1 MTVRNFFHVGIL
13 VPDIR
18 EAMARFSDVLGLEFK
33 EPAIAHVDDFD
44 DTTGRRVLDL
54 VITWATMGPPFVELL
69 EAQGEDGL
77 YGSKQLGL
85 HHVGLYDP
93 EPTGLIEELVGKG
106 LRREATQWTPDGDI
120 IAVYTAPEEM
130 HGTRLEFIDQS
141 RERGM
146 NDWISGRS
154 WTD

>member
-13 VPDIR
+13 VHDIR
-18 EAMARFSDVLGLEFK
+18 EAMERFSDVLGLEFK

-54 VITWATMGPPFVELL
+54 SITWATTGPPFVELL
-69 EAQGEDGL
+69 EAQGDTGL
-77 YGSKQLGL
+77 YGRDQLGL

-93 EPTGLIEELVGKG
+93 DPEGLIEELVGKG
-106 LRREATQWTPDGDI
+106 LRREATQWTPDGRI
-120 IAVYTAPEEM
+120 IAVYTAPETL
-130 HGTRLEFIDQS
+130 HGTRLEFIDQA
-141 RERGM
+141 REQGM
-146 NDWISGRS
+146 SDWIAGRS

>member
-18 EAMARFSDVLGLEFK
+18 DAMARFSRVLDLEFK

-44 DTTGRRVLDL
+44 DTTGRRILDL
-54 VITWATMGPPFVELL
+54 AITWATTGPPFVELL

-93 EPTGLIEELVGKG
+93 DPPGLIEELVGKG
-106 LRREATQWTPDGDI
+106 LRREATQWASDGSI

-130 HGTRLEFIDQS
+130 EGTRLEFIDRS
-141 RERGM
+141 REQGM

>member
-44 DTTGRRVLDL
+44 DSTGRRVLDL
-54 VITWATMGPPFVELL
+54 SITWATTGPPFVELL

-77 YGSKQLGL
+77 YGSKNLGL
-85 HHVGLYDP
+85 HHLGLYDP
-93 EPTGLIEELVGKG
+93 SPESVIDELVGKG
-106 LRREATQWTPDGDI
+106 LRREATQWTPEGKI
-120 IAVYTAPEEM
+120 IAVYTAPEEL
-130 HGTRLEFIDQS
+130 HDTRLEFIDQT
-141 RERGM
+141 REQGM
-146 NDWISGRS
+146 NDWIAGRS

>member
-18 EAMARFSDVLGLEFK
+18 EAMARFTDVLGLEFK
-33 EPAIAHVDDFD
+33 EPAVAHVDDFD

-54 VITWATMGPPFVELL
+54 SITWATTGPPFVELL
-69 EAQGEDGL
+69 ESQGDDGL
-77 YGSKQLGL
+77 YGSRMLGL
-85 HHVGLYDP
+85 HHLGLYDQAP
-93 EPTGLIEELVGKG
+93 ESLIDELVGKG
-106 LRREATQWTPDGDI
+106 LRREATQWTPEGRI
-120 IAVYTAPEEM
+120 IAVYTSPEELL
-130 HGTRLEFIDQS
+130 GTRLEFIDQA

-146 NDWISGRS
+146 NDWIAGRS

>member
-13 VPDIR
+13 VPEIR
-18 EAMARFSDVLGLEFK
+18 EAMAKFGDVLGLEFK
-33 EPAIAHVDDFD
+33 EPAIAHVEDFD

-54 VITWATMGPPFVELL
+54 LITWATTGPPFVELL

-77 YGSKQLGL
+77 YGTNQLGL

-93 EPTGLIEELVGKG
+93 EPQGLVEELVGKG
-106 LRREATQWTPDGDI
+106 LRREATQWTPEGGI

-130 HGTRLEFIDQS
+130 GGTRLEFINQD
-141 RERGM
+141 REEGM
-146 NDWISGRS
+146 NAWIAGKS
-154 WTD
+154 WND

>member
-18 EAMARFSDVLGLEFK
+18 DAMARFSDVLGLEFK

-54 VITWATMGPPFVELL
+54 SITWATTGPPFVELL

-77 YGSKQLGL
+77 YGSNRLGL
-85 HHVGLYDP
+85 HHVGLYDRDP
-93 EPTGLIEELVGKG
+93 PSLIEELVGKG
-106 LRREATQWTPDGDI
+106 LRREATQWAPDGSI

-130 HGTRLEFIDQS
+130 HGTRFEFIDQS
-141 RERGM
+141 REQGM
-146 NDWISGRS
+146 NDWIAGRS
-154 WTD
+154 WAD

>member
-18 EAMARFSDVLGLEFK
+18 EAMAKFSDVLGLKFK

-44 DTTGRRVLDL
+44 DSNGRRVLDL
-54 VITWATMGPPFVELL
+54 VITWATTGPPFIELL

-77 YGSKQLGL
+77 YGSKELGL

-93 EPTGLIEELVGKG
+93 DPAGLMEELAGKG
-106 LRREATQWTPDGDI
+106 LRREATQWTPAGTI
-120 IAVYTAPEEM
+120 IAAYTAPEEL
-130 HGTRLEFIDQS
+130 HGTRLEFIDRS
-141 RERGM
+141 REQGM
-146 NDWISGRS
+146 NDWIAGRS
-154 WTD
+154 WAD

>member
-13 VPDIR
+13 VSDIR

-44 DTTGRRVLDL
+44 DTTGRRGLDL
-54 VITWATMGPPFVELL
+54 TITWATTGPPFVELL
-69 EAQGEDGL
+69 EAQGDDGL

-93 EPTGLIEELVGKG
+93 EPIGLIEELVGKG
-106 LRREATQWTPDGDI
+106 LRREATQWTPEGTI

-141 RERGM
+141 REQGM
-146 NDWISGRS
+146 NDWIAGRS
-154 WTD
+154 WAD